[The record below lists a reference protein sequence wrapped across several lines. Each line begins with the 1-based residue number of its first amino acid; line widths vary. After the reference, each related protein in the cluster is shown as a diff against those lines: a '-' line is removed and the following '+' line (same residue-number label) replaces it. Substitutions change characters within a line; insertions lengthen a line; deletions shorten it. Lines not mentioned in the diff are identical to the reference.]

1 MRDYNFP
8 RKRCHMF
15 SGSSGVLNKPG
26 MNPTRQREN
35 ILNYIHFSHVQNFI
49 LVNPIHLVLSSK
61 GVIETLILCSESST
75 NISLEMVAAKEDFY
89 LRQNL
94 HNSIYNRWNQIIFFL
109 VFYLNWK
116 RISFFSYILVL
127 NFSMWVNKISFM

>member
-1 MRDYNFP
+1 MKKDTVLWRVKFVFYLRDYNFP
-8 RKRCHMF
+8 RKRRHMF
-15 SGSSGVLNKPG
+15 SSSSGVLNKPG

-35 ILNYIHFSHVQNFI
+35 ILNYIHFSRVQYFI

-75 NISLEMVAAKEDFY
+75 NISLEMVAVKEDFY

-94 HNSIYNRWNQIIFFL
+94 HNSIYNRWNQIIFF
-109 VFYLNWK
+109 
-116 RISFFSYILVL
+116 SCFS
-127 NFSMWVNKISFM
+127 